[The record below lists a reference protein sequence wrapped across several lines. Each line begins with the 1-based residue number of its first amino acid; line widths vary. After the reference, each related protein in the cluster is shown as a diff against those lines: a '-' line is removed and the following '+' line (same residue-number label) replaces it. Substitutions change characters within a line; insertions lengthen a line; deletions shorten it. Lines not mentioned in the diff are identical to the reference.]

1 MYTYGRV
8 LQISLKS
15 HFTNQN
21 IIVSPCYCMIK
32 KKKKSL
38 LQLQLN
44 CEKLFDLQ
52 YMYVHGLY
60 MYLGWRYGKAG
71 IRNPEPEPETEP
83 EPEPELKLRPG
94 LTGKH

>member
-1 MYTYGRV
+1 MYTYGRL

-32 KKKKSL
+32 KKEEESPTVAA
-38 LQLQLN
+38 N
-44 CEKLFDLQ
+44 LFELQ

-60 MYLGWRYGKAG
+60 MYLGRGYGKGG
-71 IRNPEPEPETEP
+71 IWNPEPEPETETEP
-83 EPEPELKLRPG
+83 ELEPEPELKLRPG
-94 LTGKH
+94 